1 MTPYDE
7 LRIRLAATR
16 ERPSLGAYDYLCEDA
31 IRAVGRLVHPAR
43 SAHDDPAGDNAPLT
57 SRGQSGPD
65 GPTAGGG

>member
-1 MTPYDE
+1 MTILFAHDPTYA
-7 LRIRLAATR
+7 ILAAL
-16 ERPSLGAYDYLCEDA
+16 LGWRILAFLDMA
-31 IRAVGRLVHPAR
+31 VHPAR